1 MTDNNVADVK
11 IERLREKLRRMEKN
25 LADKRRRNETK
36 VKCYLATGFLQ
47 KLGLDDLTKMLDDS
61 RNCDAFCDFVT
72 KVFLDKIN
80 TNNKN
85 WKEAAESYIDSY
97 TKQDKG
103 DSK

>member
-1 MTDNNVADVK
+1 MTDNNVADAK

-72 KVFLDKIN
+72 KAFLNKIDSD
-80 TNNKN
+80 NKN
-85 WKEAAESYIDSY
+85 WKETAKSYIDSY

-103 DSK
+103 DTK

>member
-1 MTDNNVADVK
+1 MTDNNVADAK

-97 TKQDKG
+97 TKQYKG